1 MFLAHFLQAAGGLEL
16 EVKSTPQ
23 DCITELIIWNLKP
36 LVVSRM
42 HYWTD
47 YLKLEAASRFKNA
60 MMNWFIFEYWIRSF
74 DPRILLTGFVSEK
87 SIHYCILEKTSR
99 FETY

>member
-23 DCITELIIWNLKP
+23 VIIWNLKP

-42 HYWTD
+42 QWWIDLYSNI
-47 YLKLEAASRFKNA
+47 EFACS
-60 MMNWFIFEYWIRSF
+60 IQEY
-74 DPRILLTGFVSEK
+74 
-87 SIHYCILEKTSR
+87 C
-99 FETY
+99 

>member
-23 DCITELIIWNLKP
+23 DCINELIIWNLKP
-36 LVVSRM
+36 L
-42 HYWTD
+42 D
-47 YLKLEAASRFKNA
+47 GRFKNA
-60 MMNWFIFEYWIRSF
+60 IMNWLFKYWIRSF

>member
-42 HYWTD
+42 QWWIDLYSNI
-47 YLKLEAASRFKNA
+47 EFARS
-60 MMNWFIFEYWIRSF
+60 IQEY
-74 DPRILLTGFVSEK
+74 
-87 SIHYCILEKTSR
+87 C
-99 FETY
+99 